1 MEALPKNTPD
11 FITDEVQLDSVL
23 TTSSARLRE
32 FIPQVSS
39 PLVILGAGG
48 KMGPT
53 LAVLAKHAADLAG
66 HPLEVVA
73 VSRYSN
79 DATRQWLEN
88 NGVQTV
94 TADLV
99 DDATWP
105 TLPDSGN
112 VIFLVGQKFG
122 TESNP
127 GLTWALNTLVP
138 AAACKRYANAR
149 LVALSTGCVYPHV
162 PTDSG
167 GATESTAPEPVGEY
181 ASACLA
187 RERLFE
193 FYAQQNSTAITLV
206 RLNYAI
212 DLRYGVLHD
221 IAQKIWRGESVDL
234 SMGHFNCI
242 WQGDANERIL
252 RSLGL
257 CHNPPHLINLTSPG
271 TLTVRAVAQQLGE
284 LLKRQVKFTGTEAG
298 TAWLSNPTAAVEIL
312 GTPETSLE
320 TMLRWTAHWTQT
332 EGRSHGKP
340 THFEVRDGKY

>member
-1 MEALPKNTPD
+1 METLPEL
-11 FITDEVQLDSVL
+11 IADETQLDSVL
-23 TTSSARLRE
+23 TTPTAALRE
-32 FIPQVSS
+32 FIPQVKS

-66 HPLEVVA
+66 HALEVIA

-88 NGVQTV
+88 NGVQTL
-94 TADLV
+94 TADLLKYS
-99 DDATWP
+99 AWGK
-105 TLPDSGN
+105 LPDSEN
-112 VIFLVGQKFG
+112 VIYLVGHKFG
-122 TESNP
+122 TEDNP
-127 GLTWALNTLVP
+127 GLTWAMNTLVP
-138 AAACKRYANAR
+138 AAASERYSQAKI
-149 LVALSTGCVYPHV
+149 VALSTGCVYPMV
-162 PTDSG
+162 PTGSG
-167 GATESTAPEPVGEY
+167 GATESTPPEANGEY

-193 FYAQQNSTAITLV
+193 FHAAQNGTAMTLI

-221 IAQKIWRGESVDL
+221 IAQKIWNREPVDL
-234 SMGHFNCI
+234 AMGHFNCI

-257 CHNPPHLINLTSPG
+257 CANPPRILNLTSPE
-271 TLTVRAVAQQLGE
+271 TLAVREVAQQLGKLMDCE
-284 LLKRQVKFTGTEAG
+284 AQFSGTEAE
-298 TAWLSNPTAAVEIL
+298 TAWLSNPTQAVETL
-312 GTPETSLE
+312 GAPEISLD
-320 TMLRWTAHWTQT
+320 TMLRWTAHWTLN
-332 EGRSHGKP
+332 EGRSLGKP

>member
-1 MEALPKNTPD
+1 MEALKKSPV
-11 FITDEVQLDSVL
+11 IIADEARLDDVL
-23 TTSSARLRE
+23 TTPSATLLD

-39 PLVILGAGG
+39 PLIILGAGG

-66 HPLEVVA
+66 HPLEVIA

-79 DATRQWLEN
+79 DTTRQWLEN

-99 DDATWP
+99 DDATWAD
-105 TLPDSGN
+105 LPDTAN
-112 VIFLVGQKFG
+112 VIYLIGQKFG
-122 TESNP
+122 TEENP

-138 AAACKRYANAR
+138 AAASRRYSQAR
-149 LVALSTGCVYPHV
+149 IVALSTGCVYPMV
-162 PTDSG
+162 PTGSG
-167 GATESTAPEPVGEY
+167 GATEVTAPEPIGEY

-193 FYAQQNSTAITLV
+193 FHAAQNDTAMTLI

-221 IAQKIWRGESVDL
+221 IAQKIWRGESIDL
-234 SMGHFNCI
+234 AMGHFNCI

-257 CHNPPHLINLTSPG
+257 AATPPRQLNLTSPE
-271 TLTVRAVAQQLGE
+271 THAVRAVAQRLAE
-284 LLKRQVKFTGTEAG
+284 LLEREVQFTGTEAE
-298 TAWLSNPTAAVEIL
+298 TAWLSNPAAAVDIL
-312 GTPETSLE
+312 GVPETSLE
-320 TMLRWTAHWTQT
+320 TMLNWTAYWTKT

-340 THFEVRDGKY
+340 THFQVRDGKY

>member
-1 MEALPKNTPD
+1 METLPE
-11 FITDEVQLDSVL
+11 FITNESQLDSVL
-23 TTSSARLRE
+23 TRPASALRE
-32 FIPQVSS
+32 YIPQVKS

-66 HPLEVVA
+66 HALEVIA

-88 NGVQTV
+88 NGVQTLA
-94 TADLV
+94 ADLMKFS
-99 DDATWP
+99 AWRK
-105 TLPDSGN
+105 LPNSKN
-112 VIFLVGQKFG
+112 IIYLVGNKFG
-122 TESNP
+122 TGDNP
-127 GLTWALNTLVP
+127 GLTWAMNTLVP
-138 AAACKRYANAR
+138 AAASGRYSQSR
-149 LVALSTGCVYPHV
+149 VVALSTGCVYPMV
-162 PTDSG
+162 LNGGG
-167 GATESTAPEPVGEY
+167 GATESTPPEPIGEY

-193 FYAQQNSTAITLV
+193 FHAAQNGTAMTLI

-221 IAQKIWRGESVDL
+221 IAQKVWSGKPVEL
-234 SMGHFNCI
+234 AMGHFNCI

-257 CHNPPHLINLTSPG
+257 CANPPNILNLTSPE
-271 TLTVRAVAQQLGE
+271 TLAVREVAQQLSKLMDREVRFSGN
-284 LLKRQVKFTGTEAG
+284 EAE
-298 TAWLSNPTAAVEIL
+298 TAWLSNPAQAIETL
-312 GTPETSLE
+312 GAPETSLD
-320 TMLRWTAHWTQT
+320 TMLRWTAHWTLN
-332 EGRSHGKP
+332 EGRSLGKP

>member
-1 MEALPKNTPD
+1 MEPQPD
-11 FITDEVQLDSVL
+11 IITDEAQLDSVL
-23 TTSSARLRE
+23 TTPSMALRE

-39 PLVILGAGG
+39 PLGILGAGG

-66 HPLEVVA
+66 HPLEVIA

-99 DDATWP
+99 NDAAWP
-105 TLPDSGN
+105 DLPDSAN
-112 VIFLVGQKFG
+112 IIYLIGQKFG
-122 TESNP
+122 TEENP

-138 AAACKRYANAR
+138 AAACKRYATAR
-149 LVALSTGCVYPHV
+149 IVALSTGCVYPMV

-167 GATESTAPEPVGEY
+167 GTTEATAAEPIGEY

-193 FYAQQNSTAITLV
+193 FHGAQNGTAMTLI

-221 IAQKIWRGESVDL
+221 IAQKIWHGESIDL
-234 SMGHFNCI
+234 AMGHFNCI

-257 CHNPPHLINLTSPG
+257 CENPPRLLNLTSPE
-271 TLTVRAVAQQLGE
+271 TLAVRAVAQQLGK
-284 LLKRQVKFTGTEAG
+284 LLEREAQFTGTEAE
-298 TAWLSNPTAAVEIL
+298 TAWLSNPAAAVEIL
-312 GTPETSLE
+312 GAPETSLE
-320 TMLRWTAHWTQT
+320 TMLSWTAHWTKT

>member
-1 MEALPKNTPD
+1 METPKKSPD
-11 FITDEVQLDSVL
+11 IIADESRLDSVH
-23 TTSSARLRE
+23 TTPSAALRD

-39 PLVILGAGG
+39 PLIILGAGG

-66 HPLEVVA
+66 HPLEVIA

-88 NGVQTV
+88 NGVQTL

-99 DDATWP
+99 EPAEWGK
-105 TLPDSGN
+105 LPDAEN
-112 VIFLVGQKFG
+112 VIYLVGQKFG
-122 TESNP
+122 TEDNP
-127 GLTWALNTLVP
+127 GLTWAMNTLVP
-138 AAACKRYANAR
+138 AAASGRYSQAR
-149 LVALSTGCVYPHV
+149 IVALSTGCVYPMV
-162 PTDSG
+162 AINSG
-167 GATESTAPEPVGEY
+167 GATEDTAPEPIGEY

-193 FYAQQNSTAITLV
+193 FHAAQNGTAMTLI

-221 IAQKIWRGESVDL
+221 IAQKIWRSESIDL
-234 SMGHFNCI
+234 AMGHFNCI

-252 RSLGL
+252 RSIGL
-257 CHNPPHLINLTSPG
+257 AANPPRLLNLTSPE
-271 TLTVRAVAQQLGE
+271 TLAVRAVAQRLGE
-284 LLKRQVKFTGTEAG
+284 LLEREVQFTGTEAE
-298 TAWLSNPTAAVEIL
+298 TAWLSNPAAAVDIL
-312 GTPETSLE
+312 GAPETSLE
-320 TMLRWTAHWTQT
+320 TMLNWTAHWTKT

>member
-1 MEALPKNTPD
+1 MEAPKKSPD
-11 FITDEVQLDSVL
+11 IIADEARLDSVH
-23 TTSSARLRE
+23 TTPSAALRD

-39 PLVILGAGG
+39 PLIILGAGG

-66 HPLEVVA
+66 HPLEVIA

-88 NGVQTV
+88 NGVQTL

-99 DDATWP
+99 EPAEWGK
-105 TLPDSGN
+105 LPDAEN
-112 VIFLVGQKFG
+112 VIYLVGQKFG
-122 TESNP
+122 TEDNP
-127 GLTWALNTLVP
+127 GLTWAMNTLVP
-138 AAACKRYANAR
+138 AAASGRYSQAR
-149 LVALSTGCVYPHV
+149 IVALSTGCVYPMV
-162 PTDSG
+162 AINSG
-167 GATESTAPEPVGEY
+167 GATEDTAPEPIGEY

-193 FYAQQNSTAITLV
+193 FHAAQNGTAITLI

-221 IAQKIWRGESVDL
+221 IAQNIWQGKPVDL
-234 SMGHFNCI
+234 AMGHFNCI

-252 RSLGL
+252 RSLKH
-257 CHNPPHLINLTSPG
+257 CANPPNILNLTCPG
-271 TLTVRAVAQQLGE
+271 ASSVRTVAEQLGE
-284 LLKRQVKFTGTEAG
+284 LLEREVQFSNTESES
-298 TAWLSNPTAAVEIL
+298 AWLNNPAKAIEFF
-312 GTPETSLE
+312 GEPETSLN
-320 TMLRWTAHWTQT
+320 TMLQWTAHWTKI
-332 EGRSHGKP
+332 EGRSHRKP